1 MSAPTTNPEPLRF
14 STMSD
19 RIART
24 NKMEA
29 LFAQMS
35 AVLTALQD
43 NSLTPLESEEILEE
57 LHDRCALL
65 RAGSNGQGGVAGR
78 ARQRAFG

>member
-1 MSAPTTNPEPLRF
+1 
-14 STMSD
+14 MSD

-43 NSLTPLESEEILEE
+43 NSLTPLELPVNNLQTPGAE
-57 LHDRCALL
+57 LLFRLTE
-65 RAGSNGQGGVAGR
+65 
-78 ARQRAFG
+78 

>member
-1 MSAPTTNPEPLRF
+1 
-14 STMSD
+14 MSD

-65 RAGSNGQGGVAGR
+65 RAGSNGQGGSRDVRGNAPL
-78 ARQRAFG
+78 AEVSQPSV

>member
-1 MSAPTTNPEPLRF
+1 
-14 STMSD
+14 MSD

-24 NKMEA
+24 KKMDA

-35 AVLTALQD
+35 AVLNALQD
-43 NSLTPLESEEILEE
+43 NSLTPRESEEILEE

-65 RAGSNGQGGVAGR
+65 RAGSNGKGVSPT
-78 ARQRAFG
+78 ARGEALSAQLDQPQA